1 MEVTKFRSQVF
12 IALEHVTVHLH
23 RAQNTLTGLVGNV
36 IRTNESELRKL
47 LAGFFNAIVVAN
59 DKITKQLSVAIEQM
73 TVHLQRGQGALTGLV
88 KSVADRPRRLQGVIP
103 ARQNDLRRLLATSFD
118 GIVVTDP
125 ERRVVAANPIALD
138 LFGVSESNMKQFT
151 IDAFI
156 SSGQVPFFDAN
167 GLPFVG
173 RKESHGKCKIRCLDG
188 SMRVAE
194 YIFIANFVPFQHLS
208 RFRKYQQWPPSEWP
222 PRKRLTAKGKNRHW
236 PLRP

>member
-1 MEVTKFRSQVF
+1 MEVTKFRSQIF
-12 IALEHVTVHLH
+12 IALEHVTVQLH
-23 RAQNTLTGLVGNV
+23 RAQNTLTGLAGNV
-36 IRTNESELRKL
+36 IRTESELRKL
-47 LAGFFNAIVVAN
+47 LAGSFNGIVVAN

-73 TVHLQRGQGALTGLV
+73 TVHLQHGKDTLTGLV
-88 KSVADRPRRLQGVIP
+88 KSVAERPRRLHGLIP

-138 LFGVSESNMKQFT
+138 LFGVSEANMKKFT

-156 SSGQVPFFDAN
+156 SRGQVPYFDAN

-208 RFRKYQQWPPSEWP
+208 RFRKYQQWPPGNQ
-222 PRKRLTAKGKNRHW
+222 LTGKGKNRHW
-236 PLRP
+236 PLRPTPSS